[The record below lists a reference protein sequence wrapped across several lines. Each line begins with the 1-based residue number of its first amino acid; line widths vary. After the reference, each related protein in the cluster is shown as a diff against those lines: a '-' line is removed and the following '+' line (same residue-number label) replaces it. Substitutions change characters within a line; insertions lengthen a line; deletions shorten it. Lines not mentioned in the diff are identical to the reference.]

1 MYMDRRME
9 RRVRGQRI
17 AGFVVAATIAS
28 LTLLTL
34 LGLL

>member
-1 MYMDRRME
+1 
-9 RRVRGQRI
+9 VRGQRI